1 MPRFLRSASAC
12 AIAVSVTVIPFSAA
26 ARAVEPLD
34 PYQWT
39 FVNAGSVSSIPLPEV
54 PYTATNERNS
64 GILGYHERRFG
75 INLSWVGSAG
85 TGQWTFR
92 RVGGQGQILAHEA
105 VALRNNMTGDYVRYG
120 SRYFGINLK
129 WSSTPVYEWRLGE
142 RNGHI
147 SLFNITHGDYVIY
160 GARHYGINLRW
171 REDVNNP
178 FPHFGTRTT
187 TVFLARQ
194 SAALPGP
201 AYFVR
206 RFGVGFSGRLR
217 SVTHVTSVVP
227 NIDAQALFLK
237 PGRSSSDCHDPA
249 AVVALSRGKTLTK
262 AQMREVFGDD
272 EPRLPVR
279 FAACISTVAA
289 TPTTLDL
296 NIKYVRTP

>member
-12 AIAVSVTVIPFSAA
+12 AIAVALTVSPLSAA

-39 FVNAGSVSSIPLPEV
+39 FLNPTSVSSIPIPEV
-54 PYTATNERNS
+54 AYTATNERNN

-105 VALRNNMTGDYVRYG
+105 VALHNNTTGDYVRYG
-120 SRYFGINLK
+120 SRKYGINLK
-129 WSSTPVYEWRLGE
+129 WSSTPVYEWRVGE
-142 RNGHI
+142 RDGHI
-147 SLFNITHGDYVIY
+147 SLFNITHGDYVVY
-160 GARHYGINLRW
+160 RARRFGINLRW

-178 FPHFGTRTT
+178 FPGFGTRTT

-194 SAALPGP
+194 SAALP

-227 NIDAQALFLK
+227 NIGAEALFLK

-249 AVVALSRGKTLTK
+249 AVVALGRGETLTE
-262 AQMREVFGDD
+262 ADMREVFGDD

-279 FAACISTVAA
+279 FRACITTVAA
-289 TPTTLDL
+289 TPATVDLD
-296 NIKYVRTP
+296 IKYVRTP